1 MIYIKHNNIG
11 ESMKKLTLYNI
22 FLFLSNISRNI
33 VEVFSFVYLYQKGYS
48 IKDILLFFSIY
59 YLIGVFISFITI
71 YLTKYIKRKI
81 LLIISGLMYGLSFYY
96 LSIMNTNYYNL
107 VILSI
112 ILSISSFIY
121 HTIRHYYAINLV
133 HGSED
138 KKIAS
143 ILISS
148 YLPMIF
154 SSILGGYIT
163 SKYSI
168 VVSSIIVIILSI
180 ISIIPL
186 IFISDNITN
195 NKIIYN
201 KINSNKLIFFIL
213 EQFKVI
219 FLLLE
224 PMYLYLYV
232 KKSLNYVGI
241 FNIFICLSSVIFLY
255 YISHK
260 ININKYFKYINIL
273 FCIVLIFKLNITNK
287 YILLIIALLEG
298 LGIKSFEL
306 TSNKNIYNIND
317 NTNINGYLITCELIF
332 CLVRS
337 IICLIFYLFIK
348 RIIVMLYICLI
359 FIFLI
364 SFTKLSSTKRKN
376 Y

>member
-1 MIYIKHNNIG
+1 
-11 ESMKKLTLYNI
+11 MKKLTLYNI

-33 VEVFSFVYLYQKGYS
+33 VEVFSFVYLYEKGYS
-48 IKDILLFFSIY
+48 IKDILLFFTIY

-96 LSIMNTNYYNL
+96 LSIMNTSYYNL

-195 NKIIYN
+195 NKIVYN

-306 TSNKNIYNIND
+306 TSNKNIYNINN

-364 SFTKLSSTKRKN
+364 SFTKLSSIKRKN